1 MKNHDNDDNDDNN
14 RGGRKI
20 KGEILGYL
28 SRVTEKIE
36 KKKNGKNKLFYN
48 KEVRVNLSL
57 VYDREYHADRR

>member
-1 MKNHDNDDNDDNN
+1 MKDHDNDNDDDDDDNN

-36 KKKNGKNKLFYN
+36 KKKKK
-48 KEVRVNLSL
+48 KWE
-57 VYDREYHADRR
+57 E